1 MLVAKSDRLGR
12 IYSGPEIRRLNGEIH
27 HDVFIHDFTCPSCE
41 KSVIYNEVPEDQPFE
56 YFQHADGSQDCFE
69 TDSVSDPH
77 RVAAEITLKA
87 LHNRISEVT
96 GKPVEID
103 HERWVG
109 VRPNFI
115 ITDIRVTS
123 PLQVAAEV
131 YYKAERL
138 ALGRKLDTMFEN
150 NYRTYLVFRTDGCHD
165 VDRVERYI
173 RRVAPLRVGRFN
185 PETLEVTLGDLVSEQ
200 QIELTQTN
208 RELLPDYII
217 R

>member
-12 IYSGPEIRRLNGEIH
+12 IYSGPEIGRLNDEIH
-27 HDVFIHDFTCPSCE
+27 HSVFTQDLSCPVCGKRINYNDVPTDR
-41 KSVIYNEVPEDQPFE
+41 PFE
-56 YFQHADGSQDCFE
+56 YFQHADGSPDCFE
-69 TDSVSDPH
+69 TDSVSDAH
-77 RVAAEITLKA
+77 RIATEITLKA
-87 LHNRISEVT
+87 LHNRIREVT
-96 GKPVEID
+96 GEPVEID
-103 HERWVG
+103 VERWVG
-109 VRPNFI
+109 VRSNFI

-131 YYKAERL
+131 YYKAGRL

-150 NYRTYLVFRTDGCHD
+150 DYRTYLVFHTDGCHD

-173 RRVAPLRVGRFN
+173 RRVAPLRVGRFHS
-185 PETLEVTLGDLVSEQ
+185 ETLEVTLGDLFSEQ

-208 RELLPDYII
+208 RDLLPDYII